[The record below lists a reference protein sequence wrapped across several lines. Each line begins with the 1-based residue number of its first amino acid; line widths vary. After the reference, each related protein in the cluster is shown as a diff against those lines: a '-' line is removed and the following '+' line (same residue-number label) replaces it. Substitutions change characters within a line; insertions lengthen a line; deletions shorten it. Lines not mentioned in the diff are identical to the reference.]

1 MEINKQLFE
10 DVLSG
15 KLKGTFVL
23 RNGDTYFSDELYRNY
38 NKLKFTHPYVVG
50 FRSYTPKG
58 IFAMHDI
65 GTFDIVNFTPDT
77 DMKENELT
85 IEIPEGKIAR
95 VEYIGN
101 KVNVT
106 FEDKKLV
113 KIVKHYNDGSIEIE
127 EKA

>member
-10 DVLSG
+10 DVLLG

-23 RNGDTYFSDELYRNY
+23 KNGKQFNDRLLTIIY
-38 NKLKFTHPYVVG
+38 NATAVVG
-50 FRSYTPKG
+50 KTTYYFNGKPIVSDYNG
-58 IFAMHDI
+58 IL
-65 GTFDIVNFTPDT
+65 DIVDFIPDT

-85 IEIPEGKIAR
+85 IEIPDGKIAH

-101 KVNVT
+101 KINVT

-113 KIVKHYNDGSIEIE
+113 KIVKYYNDGSIEIE
-127 EKA
+127 ERT

>member
-15 KLKGTFVL
+15 KLKGTFVF
-23 RNGDTYFSDELYRNY
+23 RNQLTCNSDKLTRNTTDNKSTY
-38 NKLKFTHPYVVG
+38 PYCVKSW
-50 FRSYTPKG
+50 SYTQNG
-58 IFAMHDI
+58 IYHFYGDSNVDI
-65 GTFDIVNFTPDT
+65 IDFIPDT
-77 DMKENELT
+77 NMKENELT
-85 IEIPEGKIAR
+85 IEIPDGKIAH

-101 KVNVT
+101 KINVT

-127 EKA
+127 ERM